1 MNKRILSLVCIALYA
16 LLDVSVH
23 CAQHKAFDAGN
34 ESARDAEEI
43 NRSNEKNGIK
53 FNHRNPLKN
62 KYPKDVD
69 ADDDPDKYYEEE
81 EDKYHEEDEHY
92 EEDKHYEE
100 DYDEENERK
109 KRRYLLV

>member
-23 CAQHKAFDAGN
+23 CAQHKEYDVGN
-34 ESARDAEEI
+34 ESARDTEEI

-81 EDKYHEEDEHY
+81 EEEEDEHC

-100 DYDEENERK
+100 DDDEENNRK